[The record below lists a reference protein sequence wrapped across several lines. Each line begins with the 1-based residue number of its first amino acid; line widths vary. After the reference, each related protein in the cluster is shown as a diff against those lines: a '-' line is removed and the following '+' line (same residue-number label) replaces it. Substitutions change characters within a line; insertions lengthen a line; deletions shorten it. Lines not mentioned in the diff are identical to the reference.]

1 MPMIDPTSGALVS
14 PEVAASA
21 FVAGRAASGLV
32 DAMLSRRSVRAFKS
46 DPVPREVIA
55 DMLALASR
63 APSGTNIQ
71 PWRVH
76 VLTGAPLE
84 SLKQAMLA
92 SAARAPEAKPPYNYY
107 PVKWFEPFL
116 SRRRALG
123 WDLYGLLGIGKAD
136 RARMAEQHA
145 RNFLF
150 FDAPVGLVFTIARDL
165 ELGSWLDYGMFMQN
179 VMLAARAWG
188 LDTCPQAAIVYP
200 HEAVRREL
208 ELPDDES
215 LVCGMA
221 LGYARADAPENTLVT
236 PREPVSGFAAF
247 RGFGPT

>member
-1 MPMIDPTSGALVS
+1 MPMIDPISGSSLS
-14 PEVAASA
+14 PEAGATP
-21 FVAGRAASGLV
+21 FEAGRAAHSLIE
-32 DAMLSRRSVRAFKS
+32 AMMSRRSVRAFRP
-46 DPVPREVIA
+46 DPVPRAVVA
-55 DMLALASR
+55 DVLALASR

-76 VLTGAPLE
+76 VLAGAPLE
-84 SLKQAMLA
+84 SLKAAMLA
-92 SAARAPEAKPPYNYY
+92 SATQSPDARPPYNYY

-116 SRRRALG
+116 GRRRALG

-145 RNFLF
+145 RNFVF
-150 FDAPVGLVFTIARDL
+150 FDAPVGLIFTIARDL

-179 VMLAARAWG
+179 VMLAARLWG
-188 LDTCPQAAIVYP
+188 LDTCPQAAVVYP

-208 ELPDDES
+208 ALPEDES

-221 LGYARADAPENTLVT
+221 LGYARADAPENALVT
-236 PREPVSGFAAF
+236 PREPVDGFSVF
-247 RGFGPT
+247 RGF